1 MFFWWFFYRNTNG
14 NHPIDNQEAT
24 THPIK
29 INMEEQND
37 ALKAVADA
45 KNIVDVLFRERDNY
59 QQSNKNQ
66 RAVINEIYQAYVG
79 EMNDPKDRSKSQEK
93 ITKLRTETNYIVPSI
108 FSGTPYLEVDL
119 VGEEDKDLAFVSEEI
134 VNYRLETIPQA
145 YEKIEAWV
153 KQSVVFGTSILNVF
167 WRFIM
172 KDNGDG
178 TQTPEKDEPDFAVPN
193 ILDCFYNPIISN
205 IENQKSL
212 IFRSVLTVEEVKKN
226 VSYNFTDAT
235 GRLNR
240 DLVEGKG
247 TMQRNQYDSTQ
258 QVTGD
263 RIDLTKASQGTVEV
277 YERVT
282 CDRIQTVADGKER
295 LVLRDVAN
303 PYYEITSVKL
313 IHEPT
318 AIPDRFDGDGT
329 GHNTLGLGK
338 LYQKMQNRSLDSVA
352 LTNNPFF
359 IVEKGSIPD
368 KRQAV
373 VKVGGM
379 MEVKSDGQPVS
390 SKVQLVQFPDIL
402 TGAVQLMNKIE
413 DEHKRASGA
422 NDLIQGAASNKTL
435 GQDQIASTYSSN
447 RFELINRRFKQ
458 ALADVGRLILK
469 MEIENIQS
477 IDAPIL
483 KIFPLEAEVLP
494 GGKIR
499 YSRETVFQMLI
510 AARERGDLKFN
521 IKIKGDTNVAR
532 NKDMMLKQF
541 GEWCDR
547 FLPILPPA
555 NQLAAGKKWLEL
567 RGIDGVDELIP
578 DMEDMKQPQIP
589 GTPMQT
595 SLNPG
600 QPQL

>member
-1 MFFWWFFYRNTNG
+1 
-14 NHPIDNQEAT
+14 
-24 THPIK
+24 
-29 INMEEQND
+29 MEEQKP
-37 ALKAVADA
+37 ALQSVADA
-45 KNIVDVLFRERDNY
+45 KNIVDTLFRERDNY
-59 QQSNKNQ
+59 QQSNQNQ
-66 RAVINEIYQAYVG
+66 RATINEIYQAYVG

-93 ITKLRTETNYIVPSI
+93 ITKLRTETSYIVPSI
-108 FSGTPYLEVDL
+108 FSGTPYLEVDM

-153 KQSVVFGTSILNVF
+153 KQSVVFGTSLLNVF
-167 WRFIM
+167 WRIVL
-172 KDNGDG
+172 KDNEDG
-178 TQTPEKDEPDFAVPN
+178 TQTPDKDEPDFAVPN
-193 ILDCFYNPIISN
+193 ILDCFYNPIISE
-205 IENQKSL
+205 IGSQTSL

-226 VSYNFTDAT
+226 VAYNFTDAT

-263 RIDLTKASQGTVEV
+263 RIDLTKSSQGTVEV

-282 CDRIQTVADGKER
+282 CDRIQTVVDGKER
-295 LVLRDVAN
+295 LVLRDVPN
-303 PYYEITSVKL
+303 PYYTITSVKL
-313 IHEPT
+313 THEPS
-318 AIPDRFDGDGT
+318 AIPDRFDGYGV

-359 IVEKGSIPD
+359 IVDKGANVD
-368 KRQAV
+368 KRQLV

-379 MEVKSDGQPVS
+379 LEVDAQGESIAN
-390 SKVQLVQFPDIL
+390 KVQAIQFPDIL
-402 TGAVQLMNKIE
+402 SGAVMMMNKIE

-422 NDLIQGAASNKTL
+422 NDLVQGSASNKTL

-458 ALADVGRLILK
+458 ALSDVGCLLLK

-477 IDAPIL
+477 IDSPIL
-483 KIFPLEAEVLP
+483 KIFPLEAEVTD

-510 AARERGDLKFN
+510 AARERGDLRFN
-521 IKIKGDTNVAR
+521 IKIKGDTNVAK
-532 NKDMMLKQF
+532 NKDLMLKQF

-547 FLPILPPA
+547 FLPLLPPA

-567 RGIDGVDELIP
+567 RGIDGVDDLIP
-578 DMEDMKQPQIP
+578 DMEEMQQQMP
-589 GTPMQT
+589 GAPMQT
-595 SLNPG
+595 AMNPG